1 MSSSLLG
8 NNNEQFLHRIV
19 MCDEKWILCNNQRWP
34 AQWLDWE
41 EAPKDFTKPNLHY
54 KESWSLFGGLSLV
67 WSTTVSESR
76 RNHYIREVFSA
87 NWWDTLKTVMPEAGI
102 VQQKGPSSFPWQLL
116 TTHHT
121 TNASKIE
128 WIRLWNFASSAIFTW
143 SLANWPALLQA
154 SQQLFAGKKLLQ
166 TTGGRKCL
174 LRVCRLL
181 KHEFLCYGNK

>member
-1 MSSSLLG
+1 MTSSVVGLRRSSKG
-8 NNNEQFLHRIV
+8 LH
-19 MCDEKWILCNNQRWP
+19 KAKFAL
-34 AQWLDWE
+34 
-41 EAPKDFTKPNLHY
+41 K

-116 TTHHT
+116 TTRHT

-154 SQQLFAGKKLLQ
+154 SQQLFAGKQLLQ